1 MNDDGYK
8 KYSECDIDELEQI
21 VDDLENMSITALK
34 SKKLDIRKKILGAV
48 KEAKIV
54 IEKRLKKQYNN

>member
-54 IEKRLKKQYNN
+54 IEKRLKK